1 MAVVLQLFYNWF
13 AYQVTLTMTAGL
25 YDDAPVQDQFNHGVR
40 KVVDIM
46 SWEDA
51 DKTFLYFNITSQS
64 AMENLLSEMETA
76 GTSCSGDDCE
86 ASYEVTEA

>member
-1 MAVVLQLFYNWF
+1 MAVVLQWFYDWF
-13 AYQVTLTMTAGL
+13 VYQVTLTMTAGL

-40 KVVDIM
+40 KVVDTM
-46 SWEDA
+46 GWDDA

>member
-1 MAVVLQLFYNWF
+1 MDSDGAMSALPNQHVE
-13 AYQVTLTMTAGL
+13 VTLTMTAGL
-25 YDDAPVQDQFNHGVR
+25 YDDAPVQDQFNHG
-40 KVVDIM
+40 
-46 SWEDA
+46 
-51 DKTFLYFNITSQS
+51 S

>member
-1 MAVVLQLFYNWF
+1 MAVVLQLVYNWF